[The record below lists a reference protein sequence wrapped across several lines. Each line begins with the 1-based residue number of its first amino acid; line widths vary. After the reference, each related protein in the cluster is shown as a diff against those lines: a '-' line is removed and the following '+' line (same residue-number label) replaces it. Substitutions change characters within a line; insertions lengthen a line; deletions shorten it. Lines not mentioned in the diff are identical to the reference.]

1 MGVVV
6 FKDADGCKLAQE
18 QLHGI
23 DAFMAGTVECSVGTV
38 VQKKKKAPPKTPNPS
53 LAARNAER
61 FAAPPRRTSR
71 SPPPAPVPAP
81 DGTDLVGTCLQ
92 FCPSAEIEERV
103 GFKELDAFEKPEGWE
118 SMDNETL
125 IEACKATALKKYKR
139 SDAGS
144 IQAKPEIVRPVHIL
158 LQAFEHLR
166 DNVIERATGTL
177 EDAMARYLFFWDR
190 FRAIRKDFILQNYTT
205 GGLVGL
211 EAIRVFEGVAR
222 YLVGIEKELQHHPEW
237 REGIA
242 HGKQNAE
249 SLSETLS
256 ALVAFYDAARC
267 KPNSTELLENEA
279 EFTQYWL
286 VYFLDQEE
294 GSEAA
299 HMLNR
304 IALERPELYMT
315 EEIQRAAGVR
325 KARLDKNWAR
335 FFAVVREAP
344 YLIRC
349 LIVAQYAEGY
359 ARRRVTS
366 SVEVYSKVGALF
378 SEGSGLWS
386 RLICRGL
393 SATGRGLGRRHRW
406 EWQRVIS
413 KAGVF

>member
-1 MGVVV
+1 M
-6 FKDADGCKLAQE
+6 
-18 QLHGI
+18 
-23 DAFMAGTVECSVGTV
+23 
-38 VQKKKKAPPKTPNPS
+38 
-53 LAARNAER
+53 
-61 FAAPPRRTSR
+61 
-71 SPPPAPVPAP
+71 
-81 DGTDLVGTCLQ
+81 GTCLQ

-158 LQAFEHLR
+158 LKAFEHLR
-166 DNVIERATGTL
+166 DNVIERATGTF
-177 EDAMARYLFFWDR
+177 EDAMARYLFLWDR

-211 EAIRVFEGVAR
+211 EAISVFEGVAR
-222 YLVGIEKELQHHPEW
+222 YLVGIEKELQHHNEW

-267 KPNSTELLENEA
+267 KPNASELLENEA

-315 EEIQRAAGVR
+315 EEIQRAASVR

-344 YLIRC
+344 YLN
-349 LIVAQYAEGY
+349 
-359 ARRRVTS
+359 
-366 SVEVYSKVGALF
+366 
-378 SEGSGLWS
+378 
-386 RLICRGL
+386 
-393 SATGRGLGRRHRW
+393 
-406 EWQRVIS
+406 
-413 KAGVF
+413 